1 MEFDGRTVLITGA
14 AGGIGAAAAAAFAAE
29 GASLALVD
37 LDRSALEKVAAGLGV
52 DDARVLLH
60 VADVRDEQQVEGYVA
75 ATRDRFG
82 AIDVFFN
89 NAGVE
94 GATGPLV
101 DTDLET
107 VDTILSVNVRG
118 SFLGLKHVLRVMTAQ
133 GHGSVVNTSSMAG
146 VIAFAGLGGM
156 YTASKHAVVGLTRV
170 AAVEAAPAGVR
181 VNAVCPGPVDTR
193 MMRSIEN
200 GMSPDD
206 IPGVQEQ
213 FAGLTAL
220 KRYADPAEI
229 ASVVLFLASDRASY
243 VSGSIYTVDA
253 GMTGI

>member
-1 MEFDGRTVLITGA
+1 MDFTGRTVLITGA
-14 AGGIGAAAAAAFAAE
+14 AGGIGAAAAAAFAKE

-37 LDRSALEKVAAGLGV
+37 VDRGALETVAGELGLA
-52 DDARVLLH
+52 DDRILLH

-75 ATRDRFG
+75 AVKDHFG
-82 AIDVFFN
+82 SIDAFFN
-89 NAGVE
+89 NAGIE

-101 DTDLET
+101 DTDVET
-107 VDTILSVNVRG
+107 ADALLSVNVRG
-118 SFLGLKHVLRVMTAQ
+118 SFLGLKHVLRLMIAQ
-133 GHGSVVNTSSMAG
+133 GHGAVVNTSSMAG
-146 VIAFAGLGGM
+146 VIAFAGLGM
-156 YTASKHAVVGLTRV
+156 YTATKHAVVGLTRV

-193 MMRSIEN
+193 MMRSIEH

-206 IPGVQEQ
+206 IPGVQAQ

-229 ASVVLFLASDRASY
+229 AQVVLFLASDRASY